1 MPRTFKVLS
10 LITLQT
16 IPPGT
21 TTTQVMSTANRVK
34 AMNAAARIGPWILQY
49 SQGMGTVESTIKV
62 VDVVIPA
69 SDFYS
74 PDGVTQYP
82 APKNVV
88 LRTGDDGAYD
98 FVTVFATSAQTVP
111 NGYNGYAA
119 LSGSGGAWTRP
130 EHSDATNVYI
140 HELGH
145 LIEAHM
151 YNNGYLTWPVCSEN
165 DPPSP
170 GRSMHCG
177 HDEPYL
183 SNGSI
188 GSRNPAW
195 FSVYFSGTT
204 FDSKGM
210 KQAAW
215 NILTP
220 IEKAE
225 KVLPDRTKPYASPWG
240 QIAPIVIPA
249 PTGA

>member
-49 SQGMGTVESTIKV
+49 SNGMGTVESTIKV
-62 VDVVIPA
+62 IDTVIPA

-82 APKNVV
+82 AAKDVII
-88 LRTGDDGAYD
+88 RTGDVGYYD
-98 FVTVFATSAQTVP
+98 FVTVFATSSQTVP
-111 NGYNGYAA
+111 NGYNGFAA
-119 LSGSGGAWTRP
+119 SVGSGGAWVRP

-140 HELGH
+140 HELAH
-145 LIEAHM
+145 LIEDWM
-151 YNNGYLTWPVCSEN
+151 NDNGYLDWPECSLN
-165 DPPSP
+165 TPKSS
-170 GRSMHCG
+170 GRSLHCG
-177 HDEPYL
+177 GDEPYL
-183 SNGSI
+183 SYGSI
-188 GSRNPAW
+188 NSRHPNW
-195 FSVYFSGTT
+195 FNVYFTGTT
-204 FDSKGM
+204 FDSHGM

-215 NILTP
+215 NIQTP
-220 IEKAE
+220 IEQGT

-240 QIAPIVIPA
+240 QVAPIVIPA